1 MESMISEQVDV
12 VNVAT
17 ANEVLIADLLA
28 TTISEFVTDCGYSYL
43 SDESIERARQLVR
56 EYRLS
61 AFNFITREHKSSYT
75 EEEMTQIFNDMND
88 NPKAIT
94 ASFENSYNSWLEY
107 MVISH
112 IAHVEA
118 RVYNVEEN
126 RLLATILN
134 KLL

>member
-75 EEEMTQIFNDMND
+75 EEEMTQIF
-88 NPKAIT
+88 KAIT